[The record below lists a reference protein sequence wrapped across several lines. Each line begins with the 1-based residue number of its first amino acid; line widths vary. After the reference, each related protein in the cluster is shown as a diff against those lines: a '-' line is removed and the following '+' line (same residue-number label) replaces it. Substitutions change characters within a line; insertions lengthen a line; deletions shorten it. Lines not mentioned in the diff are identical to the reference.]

1 MATTPLTNWAGNVA
15 FSAERLEI
23 PESISELR
31 AAVAGAG
38 RVRVLGTGHSFSDI
52 ADTPDTLI
60 SLRHLPETFEVTG
73 PGTVRV
79 AAGITL
85 ADLAVQLHRSGL
97 ALHNLPSLPHISLA
111 GACATATHGSGD
123 GNGSLAGAVRSMEV
137 VAADGS
143 LTTVSRGD
151 AAFDG
156 AVVALGALGVV
167 THLELDVVPAFD
179 VEQRVYESL
188 PWPVLTDCLDEVF
201 AAAYSVSV
209 FTDWRSRSGD
219 SAVLWVKHRVGD
231 PAADLAW
238 TGAHPAEG
246 PRHPIP
252 AMPPENCTQQLGVP
266 GPWHERLPHF
276 RAEFTPS
283 AGEELQSE
291 FFVPRHQARNALL
304 ALDGLR
310 ARIAP
315 VLQISELRSIAAD
328 PYWLSPHY
336 QRPNIAFH
344 FTWIPDADAVRP
356 VVRRIEEALAP
367 WDVRPHWGKVF
378 TLPPAALAASYPR
391 WSAFRRLMRDSDPLS
406 TFQNPFLEGLFG

>member
-15 FSAERLEI
+15 FSAERLGI

-179 VEQRVYESL
+179 VEQRVYEGL
-188 PWPVLTDCLDEVF
+188 PWPVLTDRLDEVF

-209 FTDWRSRSGD
+209 FTDWRSRGGD
-219 SAVLWVKHRVGD
+219 SVALWVKHRVGD

-238 TGAHPAEG
+238 TGARPAEG

-291 FFVPRHQARNALL
+291 FFVPRHEARNALL